1 MSLPLATPGA
11 AGSDFGLTE
20 GDWGLLIGRIRLGK
34 CTPFLGA
41 GACVP
46 TLPLGGE
53 IARRWASTHGYPL
66 GDEADLA
73 RVAQYLAVTSDGM
86 APKERLREEFG
97 LLGQPDFDLPDEP
110 HATLAKLGLPLY
122 LTTNYDDFMS
132 EALRREGRDVRRDFA
147 RWNNAP
153 QVKNAPSVL
162 RAKVVPTSANPVV
175 FHLHGHFDVP
185 ESLVLTEDDYFT
197 FLIATSGDR
206 KLLPHQVSG
215 AVSGTTLMFVG
226 YRLADWDFRVIYRG
240 LVEMSAPGLERLNVT
255 VQLPPDDRARDYMES
270 YFQRMNVRVF
280 WGSAGQFMAELRRRW
295 EARGADA

>member
-1 MSLPLATPGA
+1 MPLSVASTDSER
-11 AGSDFGLTE
+11 SDFGLTE
-20 GDWGLLIGRIRLGK
+20 SDWRLLIGRIRLGK

-53 IARRWASTHGYPL
+53 IARRWATEDGYPL
-66 GDEADLA
+66 SDEADLA
-73 RVAQYLAVTSDGM
+73 RVAQYIAVTSDGM
-86 APKERLREEFG
+86 APKERLREEFSR
-97 LLGQPDFDLPDEP
+97 LGEPDFDLPGEP
-110 HATLAKLGLPLY
+110 HRTLARLGLPLY

-132 EALRREGRDVRRDFA
+132 QALRREGRDVQRDFA

-153 QVKNAPSVL
+153 QVRDAPAVL
-162 RAKVVPTSANPVV
+162 RGKVVPTSANPVV

-197 FLIATSGDR
+197 FLIATSSDR

-226 YRLADWDFRVIYRG
+226 YRLAD
-240 LVEMSAPGLERLNVT
+240 
-255 VQLPPDDRARDYMES
+255 
-270 YFQRMNVRVF
+270 
-280 WGSAGQFMAELRRRW
+280 
-295 EARGADA
+295 